1 MVRGLDTD
9 TSVGLRST
17 QMICRE
23 PFMTKLTALVI
34 GLLFGSTSIAYAEDG
49 QALYSSKCSV
59 CHQAAGIGSPG
70 QFPPLSGRVGK
81 IASSPEGKAYL
92 KDVLLNGLHGAID
105 VSDETYVGF
114 MPSFN
119 SLTDSQI
126 AAVLT
131 YVSSLNTPGK
141 APAFSEDE
149 IKASRSTPKKAKEI
163 VSERAALNAIHPLP
177 EKLIFRE
184 PKLFSVTSH

>member
-23 PFMTKLTALVI
+23 PFMTKLAALFI
-34 GLLFGSTSIAYAEDG
+34 GLLLGSTAIAYAEDG

-149 IKASRSTPKKAKEI
+149 ITAARGTPKKAKEI
-163 VSERAALNAIHPLP
+163 ISERAALNSIHPLP
-177 EKLIFRE
+177 
-184 PKLFSVTSH
+184 